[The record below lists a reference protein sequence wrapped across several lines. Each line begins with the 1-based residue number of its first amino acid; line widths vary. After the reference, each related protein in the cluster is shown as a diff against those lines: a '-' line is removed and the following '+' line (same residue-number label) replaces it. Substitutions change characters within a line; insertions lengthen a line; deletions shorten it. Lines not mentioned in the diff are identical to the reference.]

1 MPSARAHATPV
12 LLLAALAA
20 VGACLGGC
28 TPSEPAAGPT
38 LALPTG
44 APAQVQSFALSPD
57 SLRVDRMG
65 MRALKPDGSLDLV
78 FTARISGPA
87 RAIYITSASEKCD
100 AGGVFRA
107 STATSDETAPQE
119 LGGPLELGRMSSAIA
134 VEKNGQL
141 LNAPN
146 GTVSLPAG
154 VHDLKLFVPNL
165 GVLRDGTILCAFAVS
180 ADGSLAKSKPLKY

>member
-1 MPSARAHATPV
+1 MSNARAHATSA
-12 LLLAALAA
+12 LLLAAVSAW
-20 VGACLGGC
+20 LGGC
-28 TPSEPAAGPT
+28 GPSEPAAGPST
-38 LALPTG
+38 LATSP
-44 APAQVQSFALSPD
+44 PAQVLSFGLSPD

-165 GVLRDGTILCAFAVS
+165 GVLRDGTTLCAFAVS